1 MKGLDTNVLARY
13 LVQDHPGQ
21 SRRANTIIEN
31 ALADE
36 GRLHVDTIV
45 LCELVWVLRTAFRLD
60 RVTVAAALL
69 QLVDAAQLSLDDRDL
84 VRAAAE
90 RYRQGPGDFADYV
103 IGLRNR
109 AAGCE
114 TTLTFDRAHRRDE
127 LFTLL

>member
-103 IGLRNR
+103 IGLPNR

>member
-13 LVQDHPGQ
+13 LVQDDPRQ
-21 SRRANTIIEN
+21 SRRANAVIEN
-31 ALADE
+31 ALAGE

-90 RYRQGPGDFADYV
+90 RYRRGPGDFADHV